1 MRFLAFAGRNRK
13 EILRDP
19 LSILFGVGFPVV
31 LILMISLM
39 KQSMKDMP
47 ADLFKITDFAPGM
60 AVFGLSFISLFL
72 GRLIA
77 TDRSSSFLMRM
88 FASPLTGTDYILG
101 YSLPIFPVAMI
112 QIAVC
117 FVTAILFGLP
127 LNFNLL
133 LAFVVLIPV
142 AALFIGFGLL
152 TGSTLSSAQV
162 GGINSIL
169 INVAAWLSGVWFNLD
184 MMGGIFKTICYALP
198 FAHAVDAAKA
208 AVSGDYGVILPH
220 LLWVIG
226 YAAVIFVIAVLCFRK
241 KMKG

>member
-1 MRFLAFAGRNRK
+1 MRFLSFASRNRK

-19 LSILFGVGFPVV
+19 LSMMFGVGFPVV

-47 ADLFKITDFAPGM
+47 VDLFKIADFAPGM

-72 GRLIA
+72 GMLIA

-101 YSLPIFPVAMI
+101 YSLPMLPVALI
-112 QIAVC
+112 QIVVC
-117 FVTAILFGLP
+117 FLTAFIFGLSFS
-127 LNFNLL
+127 FN
-133 LAFVVLIPV
+133 VVLAIVVLMPV
-142 AALFIGFGLL
+142 AALFISFGLL
-152 TGSTLSSAQV
+152 TGSTLSSSQV
-162 GGINSIL
+162 GGISSIL

-184 MMGGIFKTICYALP
+184 MMGGVFKTICYALP

-208 AVSGDYGVILPH
+208 AISGDYAVIMPH

-226 YAAVIFVIAVLCFRK
+226 YTIVIYIIAVLCFRK